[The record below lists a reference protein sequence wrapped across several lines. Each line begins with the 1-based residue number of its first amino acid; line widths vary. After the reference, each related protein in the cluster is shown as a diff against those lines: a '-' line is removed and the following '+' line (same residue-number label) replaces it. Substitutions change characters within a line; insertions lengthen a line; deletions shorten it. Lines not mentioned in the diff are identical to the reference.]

1 MWVASHHRVARHE
14 PPLHDKRG
22 GPVGGNAVN
31 VTPSGAALARASA
44 LNLLARLTSG
54 AATLGLAILSTH
66 VLDTNGRGIYAI
78 LTTWAGIGATV
89 ITAMGG
95 AIAPAVVPFIVGVLA
110 ASVAYGRAQSAR
122 LALA

>member
-1 MWVASHHRVARHE
+1 
-14 PPLHDKRG
+14 
-22 GPVGGNAVN
+22 VN

-89 ITAMGG
+89 ITGG
-95 AIAPAVVPFIVGVLA
+95 TTVLA
-110 ASVAYGRAQSAR
+110 ADLIHRQAGWRSPRSCAR
-122 LALA
+122 RRSPCW